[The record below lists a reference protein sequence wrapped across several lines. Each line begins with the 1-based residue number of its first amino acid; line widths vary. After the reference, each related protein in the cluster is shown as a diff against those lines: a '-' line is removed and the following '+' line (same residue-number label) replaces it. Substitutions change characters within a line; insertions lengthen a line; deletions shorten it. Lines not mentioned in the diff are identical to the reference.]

1 MTWHVEWIRIP
12 SQIMVDLIGL
22 PKSRDNQFWLLDVIV
37 DDGLDTDYVG
47 YFLLKKERNIF
58 SKENWFG

>member
-1 MTWHVEWIRIP
+1 
-12 SQIMVDLIGL
+12 MVDLIGL

-58 SKENWFG
+58 SKEN